1 MQLARLIFMEDL
13 LAVHHR
19 FTLFD
24 TSTSASHMD
33 IVHHV
38 HEVLQAQKLH

>member
-13 LAVHHR
+13 LVVHR

-24 TSTSASHMD
+24 TSTSASHMNL
-33 IVHHV
+33 VHHV